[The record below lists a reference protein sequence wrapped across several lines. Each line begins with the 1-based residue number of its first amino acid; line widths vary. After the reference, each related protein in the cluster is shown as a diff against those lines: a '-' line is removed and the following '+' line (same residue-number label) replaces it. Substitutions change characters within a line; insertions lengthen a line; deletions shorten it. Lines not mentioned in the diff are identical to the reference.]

1 MTDAITQLKDDH
13 AKVEKLFKKYED
25 TTDKALKTR
34 RKLVD
39 QIIEEL
45 SVHAAIEEQIFYP
58 VSRGLSDEAKDQT
71 LEGLE
76 EHHLVKI
83 VLAELTKLDP
93 EDERF
98 HPKVTVLMENV
109 RHHVEEEEN
118 DLFPMMRKALGRN
131 DMSDLGD
138 ALDAARKVA
147 PTRPHPGAPDT
158 PPGNVVAGLVTGI
171 VDRMRDK
178 LPG

>member
-1 MTDAITQLKDDH
+1 MSDAITQLKDDH

-25 TTDKALKTR
+25 TTDRAVKTR

-39 QIIEEL
+39 QMIEEL
-45 SVHAAIEEQIFYP
+45 SVHAAIEEQVFYP
-58 VSRGLSDEAKDQT
+58 ISRVLSDEAEEQT
-71 LEGLE
+71 LESLE

-83 VLAELTKLDP
+83 VLAELTKLEPD
-93 EDERF
+93 DERF
-98 HPKVTVLMENV
+98 HPKVTVLMENI

-118 DLFPMMRKALGRN
+118 DLFPMVRQAFGRN

-138 ALDAARKVA
+138 ALSEARRLA

-158 PPGNVVAGLVTGI
+158 PPANLASGLVAGI
-171 VDRMRDK
+171 IDRIRSS
-178 LPG
+178 LPV